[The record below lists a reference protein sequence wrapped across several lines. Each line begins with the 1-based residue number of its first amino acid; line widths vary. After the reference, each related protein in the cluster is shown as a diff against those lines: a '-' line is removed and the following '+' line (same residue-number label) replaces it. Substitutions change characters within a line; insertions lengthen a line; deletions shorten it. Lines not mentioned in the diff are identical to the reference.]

1 MTKNPY
7 SNVFNVQG
15 LSVLLFIFAFLGNL
29 FYVASILT
37 SPNMSAPPPQASAF
51 IRESIP

>member
-1 MTKNPY
+1 MY
-7 SNVFNVQG
+7 
-15 LSVLLFIFAFLGNL
+15 LFIFAFLGNL

-37 SPNMSAPPPQASAF
+37 SPKLELPPHEASAF